1 MRPVHAVLG
10 WAIVGGFGL
19 LWLWPLVTWAAR
31 RRDVHRWYWVL
42 LGTMQASLLVQLV
55 AGVVLLISGGRMPF
69 LHYLYGSLF
78 PAIVLA
84 GAHVVARDP
93 DNGFTPW
100 RVFGF
105 ACFIAFG
112 LTLRALTTG
121 LGIG

>member
-10 WAIVGGFGL
+10 WAIVAGFGL

-31 RRDVHRWYWVL
+31 RRDVHRWYWTL
-42 LGTMQASLLVQLV
+42 LGTMQGTLLVQLV
-55 AGVVLLISGGRMPF
+55 AGVVLLVAGGRMPV

-78 PAIVLA
+78 PAIVLI

-100 RVFGF
+100 KVFGF
-105 ACFIAFG
+105 AGFVAFG
-112 LTLRALTTG
+112 LTLRSLTTG